1 MKPIQFSPEKL
12 ERVQNLV
19 SHYEIKASALLPVL
33 RMAQEEWGY
42 LTPEAMDY
50 VAGLLDL
57 CPRHV
62 REVASFYVLLKK
74 QDLGE
79 YCLQVCGNLTCCMMG
94 SDELMKV
101 IEEELGLKKPME
113 LSSDKRF
120 SLMPVQCLG
129 SCDTAP
135 VIQINED
142 YFEKLS
148 PEILRGLIRKLKS
161 GENVTPGRQA

>member
-1 MKPIQFSPEKL
+1 MKFTPEREKQVEVL
-12 ERVQNLV
+12 LGR
-19 SHYEIKASALLPVL
+19 YEIKASALLPVL
-33 RMAQEEWGY
+33 RLAQEQIGY

-74 QDLGE
+74 QEMGDH
-79 YCLQVCGNLTCCMMG
+79 CLQICGNITCCMMG
-94 SDELMKV
+94 SDELLKV
-101 IEEELGLKKPME
+101 AEEELGLSKPMQ
-113 LSSDKRF
+113 LTDDKKF

-135 VIQINED
+135 VVQINDD
-142 YFEKLS
+142 YYEKLT
-148 PEILRGLIRKLKS
+148 PEKFREMLQKLKR
-161 GENVTPGRQA
+161 GEKTQPGLQT

>member
-1 MKPIQFSPEKL
+1 MSKPPFTSEKL
-12 ERVQNLV
+12 AQVQKV
-19 SHYEIKASALLPVL
+19 MAQYEIKASALLPVL

-42 LTPEAMDY
+42 LSSEVMDY

-62 REVASFYVLLKK
+62 REVASFYILLKK
-74 QDLGE
+74 QDLVE
-79 YCLQVCGNLTCCMMG
+79 HCLQVCGNLTCCMMG
-94 SDELMKV
+94 SDELLKV
-101 IEEELGLKKPME
+101 IEEELGIKKPME
-113 LSSDKRF
+113 LSSDRRF

-135 VIQINED
+135 VVQINDD
-142 YFEKLS
+142 YFENLN

-161 GENVTPGRQA
+161 GEKINPGRQS